1 MRILLVSDYATPT
14 GGAELMVLSLRDGLR
29 RRGHD
34 ARLFASSARP
44 LEAASAADYECF
56 GTMSFRRGLTQIA
69 NPSAFLRLRGV
80 LRDFR
85 PDVVHVRLF
94 LSQLSPLILPLLGDV
109 PAILHVAWYRPIC
122 PIGTKLLPDGRSCH
136 EAPGT
141 ACLKHGCF
149 PAWAWPSAMLQLNV
163 WRHWRDVFDRI
174 VANSETMRRRL
185 DDAGIRPA
193 EVIWNGVPARPA
205 RQPLSDPPVV
215 AFAGRLVPEKGADVL
230 LDAFAKIVRRVPDA
244 QLLIAGG
251 GPERDRLESQ
261 IRSLH
266 LTNSVRMLGHLSRE
280 DLESHFGEA
289 WVQVVPS
296 RWEEPFGI
304 AAAEALMRGTAV
316 VATNHG
322 GLAEFVHHGET
333 GFLVAPGDADA
344 LADALLFLLADRNR
358 AESMGRCGRQFA
370 LSHLTEDAFVDRF
383 LRVYSQISV
392 GQPVLVPAV

>member
-29 RRGHD
+29 QRGHE

-44 LEAASAADYECF
+44 LGAASAADYECF
-56 GTMSFRRGLTQIA
+56 GTTSSLRGLTQIA
-69 NPSAFLRLRGV
+69 NPSAFLRLRSV

-94 LSQLSPLILPLLGDV
+94 LSQLSPAILPPLGDI

-122 PIGTKLLPDGRSCH
+122 PIGTKLLPDGTSCH
-136 EAPGT
+136 EPAGK

-149 PAWAWPSAMLQLNV
+149 PAWAWPSAMLQLNI
-163 WRHWRDVFDRI
+163 WRHWSHVFDGI

-185 DDAGIRPA
+185 EHAGIGPA
-193 EVIWNGVPARPA
+193 EVIWNGVPQRPA
-205 RQPLSDPPVV
+205 RPPLTGPPVV
-215 AFAGRLVPEKGADVL
+215 AFAGRLVREKGADVL
-230 LDAFAKIVRRVPDA
+230 LDAFAKIVRRIPEA
-244 QLLIAGG
+244 QLLIAGA
-251 GPERDRLESQ
+251 GPERIRLESQ
-261 IRSLH
+261 ISRLH
-266 LTNSVRMLGHLSRE
+266 LSNSVRMLGHLSRE
-280 DLESHFGEA
+280 NLESHFGEA

-322 GLAEFVHHGET
+322 GLAEFIHHGET
-333 GFLVAPGDADA
+333 GLLVAPGDAEA
-344 LADALLFLLADRNR
+344 LAEALLFLFADRDR

-370 LSHLTEDAFVDRF
+370 LSHLTEDSFVGRF
-383 LRVYSQISV
+383 LGVYSQIAA
-392 GQPVLVPAV
+392 GQPVLVPAI